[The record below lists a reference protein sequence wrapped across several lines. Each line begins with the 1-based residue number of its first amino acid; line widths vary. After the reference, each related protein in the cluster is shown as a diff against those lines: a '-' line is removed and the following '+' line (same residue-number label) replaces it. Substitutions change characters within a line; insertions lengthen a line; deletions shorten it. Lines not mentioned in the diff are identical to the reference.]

1 MQVKIVI
8 PDELYEKIKIEADK
22 NFRTATQ
29 EINYRLHKS
38 FTAPVYQPAYPYQIR
53 GGDTHDATN

>member
-38 FTAPVYQPAYPYQIR
+38 FTSHTTIR
-53 GGDTHDATN
+53 KGEIDNATN